1 MQCTFTRGRR
11 HRLFPVVQ
19 LQSRDNKQSI
29 DVFQRYCGLLPLN
42 PATTRC
48 ITSQRNLLIAG
59 FTILE
64 IAVVLVIITVMFTLV
79 SVPLSTQVQLR
90 RIEDTRRQLETAKSA
105 ILGFAVANGRL
116 PCPAQANSG
125 GQESFC
131 AAATGTCVGSE
142 TTTVQT
148 HGNCSNFYDGF
159 LPAVTLGLSPIDT
172 SGFSR
177 DAWETPSNRIRY
189 AVYDGTVG
197 TATKALT
204 AQNGMQTATIP
215 SLGAANYIYV
225 CKSGTGVTA
234 TLCAASGTAN
244 DLSTKVAFLLFSLGP
259 NASSSTS
266 GTGTDEAENLDNDRV
281 FVSHDP
287 TISPN
292 EFDDLLTW
300 VPITI
305 LINRMVDAQRLP

>member
-1 MQCTFTRGRR
+1 MPRR
-11 HRLFPVVQ
+11 PPNRREP
-19 LQSRDNKQSI
+19 SS
-29 DVFQRYCGLLPLN
+29 
-42 PATTRC
+42 T
-48 ITSQRNLLIAG
+48 G

-90 RIEDTRRQLETAKSA
+90 RIEDSRRQLETAKAA

-116 PCPAQANSG
+116 PCPAQINSG

-131 AAATGTCVGSE
+131 AAATGTCSGSE
-142 TTTVQT
+142 TTTVQA
-148 HGNCSNFYDGF
+148 HGNCSNFYDGL
-159 LPAVTLGLSPIDT
+159 LPAVTLGLSPID
-172 SGFSR
+172 SAGFSR
-177 DAWETPSNRIRY
+177 DAWDTMSNRIRY

-215 SLGAANYIYV
+215 SLGTANYIYV

-234 TLCAASGTAN
+234 TQCAAAGTAN
-244 DLSTKVAFLLFSLGP
+244 DLSTRVAFLLFSLGQ
-259 NASSSTS
+259 NASSATS
-266 GTGTDEAENLDNDRV
+266 GTGTDEAENLDGDRV

-287 TISPN
+287 TVGTN
-292 EFDDLLTW
+292 EFDDQLSW